1 MFSIVYN
8 SNRITVK
15 MKTMTRSYP
24 VSARIS
30 EDSKIYLESLVEMGI
45 AINKS
50 EALKLC
56 IRYAKQK
63 KMEEEL

>member
-1 MFSIVYN
+1 MN
-8 SNRITVK
+8 
-15 MKTMTRSYP
+15 RSYP

-30 EDSKIYLESLVEMGI
+30 EDSKLYLDRLVEMGI
-45 AINKS
+45 AINTS

-56 IRYAKQK
+56 VRYAKQK

>member
-1 MFSIVYN
+1 
-8 SNRITVK
+8 
-15 MKTMTRSYP
+15 MKRSYP
-24 VSARIS
+24 VSARVS
-30 EDSKIYLESLVEMGI
+30 EDIKQYLSGLVEMGI
-45 AINKS
+45 AINTS

>member
-8 SNRITVK
+8 CRQGGSHITI
-15 MKTMTRSYP
+15 RSHAI
-24 VSARIS
+24 SARVS
-30 EDSKIYLESLVEMGI
+30 GDLKNYLDTLVERGM
-45 AINKS
+45 AINTS
-50 EALKLC
+50 EAVKIC

>member
-1 MFSIVYN
+1 MN
-8 SNRITVK
+8 
-15 MKTMTRSYP
+15 RSYP

-30 EDSKIYLESLVEMGI
+30 EDSRTYLDKLVEMGI
-45 AINKS
+45 AINRS

-56 IRYAKQK
+56 VRYAKQK

>member
-1 MFSIVYN
+1 MN
-8 SNRITVK
+8 
-15 MKTMTRSYP
+15 RSYP

-30 EDSKIYLESLVEMGI
+30 EDSKNYLEKLVEMGI
-45 AINKS
+45 AINTS

-56 IRYAKQK
+56 VRYAKQK

>member
-1 MFSIVYN
+1 M
-8 SNRITVK
+8 R
-15 MKTMTRSYP
+15 RSYA
-24 VSARIS
+24 VSARVS
-30 EDSKIYLESLVEMGI
+30 EDSKQYLERLVDMGI

-63 KMEEEL
+63 KMEEEI

>member
-1 MFSIVYN
+1 MG
-8 SNRITVK
+8 K
-15 MKTMTRSYP
+15 SYA

-30 EDSKIYLESLVEMGI
+30 EDSKLYLEKLVEMGI

-63 KMEEEL
+63 KMEDEL